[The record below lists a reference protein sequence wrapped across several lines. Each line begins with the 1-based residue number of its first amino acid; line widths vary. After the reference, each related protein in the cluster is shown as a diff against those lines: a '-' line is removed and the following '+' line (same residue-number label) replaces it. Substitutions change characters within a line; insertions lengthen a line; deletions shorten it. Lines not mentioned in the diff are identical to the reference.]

1 MDGLERKIK
10 MTRSVLVT
18 GGAGFIGS
26 HLVDRLLSRKDKVVV
41 LDNLSLGRK
50 ENLTKALENPC
61 CTFIEGDIL
70 DDFLL
75 SNLFQEYQFDTV
87 FHLAANSDIAR
98 SFADPTI
105 DLNLTFM
112 TTFKVL
118 MAMKR
123 YNVKKIVFSSTSAI
137 YGQTGG
143 VKVEENYGPLFPAS
157 HYGAGKL
164 ASEAFIASFV
174 ENYDFQAWI
183 TRFPNVC
190 GERTTHGILHDFVKK
205 LKHNPNELEVL
216 GDGTQA
222 KPYLYVKDLVEA
234 ILFVFDHANDRINYF
249 NLGVEGQTSVSKIAE
264 MVISSM
270 KLNARIKYTGG
281 DRGWIG
287 DVPKFAYNL
296 DKIHTLGWKAHNS
309 SDEAVKKAI
318 DAILKSPVC
327 N

>member
-1 MDGLERKIK
+1 
-10 MTRSVLVT
+10 MTQTILIT

-26 HLVDRLLSRKDKVVV
+26 HLADELLARGNKVII

-50 ENLTKALENPC
+50 ENLNEALKNPN
-61 CTFIEGDIL
+61 CTFVEGDIL
-70 DDFLL
+70 DDALL
-75 SNLFQEYQFDTV
+75 NDLFEKNQFDMV

-98 SFADPTI
+98 SFANPAI

-118 MAMKR
+118 MAMKQHG
-123 YNVKKIVFSSTSAI
+123 VKKIMFASTSAI

-143 VKVEENYGPLFPAS
+143 VEVTETYGPLFPAS

-174 ENYDFQAWI
+174 ENYGFQAWI

-190 GERTTHGILHDFVKK
+190 GERTTHGILHDFIKK
-205 LKHNPNELEVL
+205 LRNNPNELEVL
-216 GDGTQA
+216 GNGKQA

-234 ILFVFDHANDRINYF
+234 ILFVCANAHDKINYF
-249 NLGVEGQTSVSKIAE
+249 NLGVEGQTDVSKIAQ
-264 MVISSM
+264 MVIDSM
-270 KLNARIKYTGG
+270 GLKASIKYTGG
-281 DRGWIG
+281 DRGWVG

-296 DKIHTLGWKAHNS
+296 DKIHALGWKAHNS
-309 SDEAVKKAI
+309 SDEAVQKAI
-318 DAILKSPVC
+318 NAILKEPQC

>member
-1 MDGLERKIK
+1 MIR
-10 MTRSVLVT
+10 TVLVT

-26 HLVDRLLSRKDKVVV
+26 HLVDELLSRGDRVVV
-41 LDNLSLGRK
+41 LDNLSLGRR
-50 ENLTKALENPC
+50 ENLTKALENPL
-61 CTFIEGDIL
+61 CTFVEGDIL
-70 DDFLL
+70 DDSLL
-75 SNLFQEYQFDTV
+75 NDLFRKYQFDTV

-105 DLNLTFM
+105 DLSLTFM
-112 TTFKVL
+112 TTFRVL
-118 MAMKR
+118 MAMKQH
-123 YNVKKIVFSSTSAI
+123 NVKRIVFSSTSAI

-143 VKVEENYGPLFPAS
+143 VEVTEEYGPLFPAS

-164 ASEAFIASFV
+164 ASEAFITSFV

-190 GERTTHGILHDFVKK
+190 GERTTHGVLYDFIKK
-205 LKHNPNELEVL
+205 LKYNPDELEVL

-234 ILFVFDHANDRINYF
+234 ILFVCDNTNDKINCF
-249 NLGVEGQTSVSKIAE
+249 NLGVEGQTSVSKIAK

-270 KLNARIKYTGG
+270 KLNAKIRYTGG
-281 DRGWIG
+281 DRGWVG

-296 DKIHTLGWKAHNS
+296 DKIHALGWKAHHS
-309 SDEAVKKAI
+309 SDEAVQKAI
-318 DAILKSPVC
+318 DAILRGPAC

>member
-1 MDGLERKIK
+1 MQTI
-10 MTRSVLVT
+10 LVT

-26 HLVDRLLSRKDKVVV
+26 HLVDKLLDYGHKVVV

-50 ENLTKALENPC
+50 SNLNNALQNPNC
-61 CTFIEGDIL
+61 QFIEGDIL
-70 DDFLL
+70 NSDLL
-75 SNLFQEYQFDTV
+75 RKIFTDNKFDMV

-98 SFADPTI
+98 SHANPDV
-105 DLNLTFM
+105 DLDMTFM
-112 TTFKVL
+112 TTYTLLKE
-118 MAMKR
+118 MR
-123 YNVKKIVFSSTSAI
+123 QHNVKKLMFASTSAI

-143 VKVEENYGPLFPAS
+143 VEVKENYGPLFPAS

-174 ENYDFQAWI
+174 ENYDMQAWI

-205 LKHNPNELEVL
+205 LKANPEELEVL
-216 GDGTQA
+216 GDGKQA
-222 KPYLYVKDLVEA
+222 KPYLYVKDLIDA
-234 ILFVFDHANDRINYF
+234 ILFVVSHSNDKINYF

-264 MVISSM
+264 IVISSM
-270 KLNARIKYTGG
+270 DMNAKIRYTGG

-296 DKIHTLGWKAHNS
+296 DKVNQLGWKASYS
-309 SDEAVKKAI
+309 SDDAVQQAI
-318 DAILKSPVC
+318 NYILEQDVC
-327 N
+327 NL